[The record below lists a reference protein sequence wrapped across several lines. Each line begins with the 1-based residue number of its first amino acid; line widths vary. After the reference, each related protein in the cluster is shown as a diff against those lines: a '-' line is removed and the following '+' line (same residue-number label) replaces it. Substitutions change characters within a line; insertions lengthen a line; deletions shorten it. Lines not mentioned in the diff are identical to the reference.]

1 LLDRGFIFAI
11 AHVRGGEE
19 LGRHWYEQGRQLQK
33 MNTFTDFIDA
43 TEGILAAGYGDPAR
57 VFASGGS
64 AGGLLMGAVV
74 NMAPQRYLGVVAV
87 VPFVDTLTSM
97 LDESIPLTTG
107 EYDEW
112 GDPREPAVYDY
123 IKAYSPYDQ
132 VTAQAYPHLL
142 VVSGLYDSQVQYWE
156 PAKWVAKLRANKT
169 DDNLLL
175 LSMDMDAGHGGK
187 SGRYR
192 YFLDIAQEY
201 AFMLALAD
209 TSINSASN

>member
-1 LLDRGFIFAI
+1 MRP
-11 AHVRGGEE
+11 R
-19 LGRHWYEQGRQLQK
+19 
-33 MNTFTDFIDA
+33 
-43 TEGILAAGYGDPAR
+43 GILAAGYGDPAR

-123 IKAYSPYDQ
+123 IKAYSP
-132 VTAQAYPHLL
+132 
-142 VVSGLYDSQVQYWE
+142 
-156 PAKWVAKLRANKT
+156 
-169 DDNLLL
+169 
-175 LSMDMDAGHGGK
+175 
-187 SGRYR
+187 
-192 YFLDIAQEY
+192 
-201 AFMLALAD
+201 
-209 TSINSASN
+209 